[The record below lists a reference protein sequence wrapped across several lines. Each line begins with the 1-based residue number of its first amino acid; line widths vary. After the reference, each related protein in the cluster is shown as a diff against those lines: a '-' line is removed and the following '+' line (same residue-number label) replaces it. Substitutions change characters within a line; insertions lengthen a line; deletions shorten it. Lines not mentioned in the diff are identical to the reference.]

1 MFQRGYLQR
10 YPREIGAYVRNKAL
24 GWGPVS
30 TLKESPKMFNIY
42 DLKFG
47 REAEGRIQV
56 SVSFRPLQDR
66 YAITVAAQ
74 GRP

>member
-1 MFQRGYLQR
+1 M
-10 YPREIGAYVRNKAL
+10 YPPEAVWNCAVVHDHPYAVL
-24 GWGPVS
+24 GPVS
-30 TLKESPKMFNIY
+30 TLKESPEMFNIY